1 MNNDNFLCLLLPIII
16 FVLFSFVFLL
26 PASVDLSCHHDD
38 LRHDGD
44 DYVMYY
50 LPEDFTDDAVP
61 KPTDTVTSLPS
72 TSLPSAPVLS
82 QSLPSTSLPSAPVL
96 SPPTPSCFDPNAI
109 TIGNNVC
116 YSCPDG
122 ASFNANNDGCTV
134 STKSPL
140 TCVDPNAQLIGSMC
154 YGCPPGQIYD
164 QSQLACVS
172 TAPSSLVTPLDA
184 PSNIKYK
191 CSNDHDTLVG
201 SSCYA
206 CSGRSSSFNPKSL
219 KCEKTLN
226 AYVPIDSYT
235 LKTKDTACKDG
246 YFKDYKKCYKCNN
259 DDPYKSGKG
268 CMKIQSSLP
277 LNVVPAVIDEHPF
290 RFLDTD

>member
-26 PASVDLSCHHDD
+26 PGSLDLACQDD
-38 LRHDGD
+38 LRNDD

-50 LPEDFTDDAVP
+50 LPEDFTDTA
-61 KPTDTVTSLPS
+61 PTPIDTVTSLAP
-72 TSLPSAPVLS
+72 APVLPP
-82 QSLPSTSLPSAPVL
+82 L
-96 SPPTPSCFDPNAI
+96 PTPSCFDTNAI
-109 TIGNNVC
+109 KIGNNVC
-116 YSCPDG
+116 YSCPEG
-122 ASFNANNDGCTV
+122 SSFNANNDGCTV
-134 STKSPL
+134 STKNPL
-140 TCVDPNAQLIGSMC
+140 TCVDPNAQLLGSMC

-184 PSNIKYK
+184 PSNIQYK

>member
-26 PASVDLSCHHDD
+26 PASVDLSCQHDD
-38 LRHDGD
+38 LRDEGD

-50 LPEDFTDDAVP
+50 LPEDFTDEP

-82 QSLPSTSLPSAPVL
+82 QPLPSAPVV
-96 SPPTPSCFDPNAI
+96 PSCFDTNAI

-134 STKSPL
+134 STKNPL

-172 TAPSSLVTPLDA
+172 TAPSSLVTPSGA
-184 PSNIKYK
+184 PSNIQYK
-191 CSNDHDTLVG
+191 CSNDDDTLVG

-219 KCEKTLN
+219 KCEQALN
-226 AYVPIDSYT
+226 AYSPIDSYT
-235 LKTKDTACKDG
+235 LKSKDTACNTG
-246 YFKDYKKCYKCNN
+246 YFKDYMNCYKCNN
-259 DDPYKSGKG
+259 DDSYMSGKG
-268 CMKIQSSLP
+268 CMNIQSSLP
-277 LNVVPAVIDEHPF
+277 LNVVPAVVDDFPF
-290 RFLDTD
+290 SSFDT